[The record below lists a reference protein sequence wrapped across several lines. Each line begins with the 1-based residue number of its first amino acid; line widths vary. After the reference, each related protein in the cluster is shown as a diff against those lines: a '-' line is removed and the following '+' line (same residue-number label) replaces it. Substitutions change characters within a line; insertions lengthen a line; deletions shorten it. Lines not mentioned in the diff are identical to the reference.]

1 MRANLLLC
9 IVLVLASILAPPAVA
24 DDGPLKPSDFQVL
37 KPGENKKT
45 DPPPARGWLYRSLVS
60 QAQRQFDARR
70 QAIAAIKT
78 PEDIARRQKELRA
91 FFLRSLGD
99 LPERTPMNPH
109 VVGTLRRDGY
119 RIEKVIFESRPNHHV
134 TANLY
139 IPEGKSP
146 FPGILLPCG
155 HSDNGKAYEGY
166 QRACILLAKNGMAV
180 LCYDPIGQGERNQR
194 LDAQGKPAIRGTT
207 EHTMAGLGA
216 LLVGRQLASYRIWD
230 GLRALD
236 YLASRPEI
244 DPTRL
249 GCTGNSGGGTMTAYL
264 MALDDR
270 IAVAAPSCFITSL
283 ERLFATIG
291 PQDAEQN
298 INGQVAAGLEHADYV
313 TLHAPKPTLLTVGTR
328 DFFDIDGSW
337 NTFREAKLIFGR
349 LGYGERVD
357 LFESDEEHGFTRP
370 RRIATARWMMRW
382 LLKKDEAVDEPD
394 SPIAADAE
402 LQCTRSGQVIT
413 DFKDR
418 SVFDFNA
425 DRARALQIA
434 RDARNAGLSDED
446 FRKEVE
452 RRLGLVGRSM
462 SPVRAKVVET
472 ISRQGYKIRKLTFP
486 VADVDSSMM
495 VTALDISKDRSD
507 KSNQPTLVEIG
518 LSGKADLTAPGAIDA
533 LMGPAGRVVLL
544 DPRGMGETDPGPN
557 PVRSQSPF
565 GNDVKEAFLSFHLD
579 RPLLGQR
586 AADILRVLAG
596 LDGES
601 GDGQDE
607 HNGFRVVGIGTAGPI
622 VLHAALLD
630 RVGLIKEVV
639 LERSLGSWTDIVERG
654 ISRGQIGNVVP
665 GALEAYDLPDL
676 AARLAPRPL
685 RISEPVDA
693 IGHPIPKADLERAY
707 AACIKAYAPSKRLE
721 LGAVKE

>member
-1 MRANLLLC
+1 MKMSLC
-9 IVLVLASILAPPAVA
+9 LVMGLTSILSLPALA
-24 DDGPLKPSDFQVL
+24 DDGPLKPADFLLV
-37 KPGENKKT
+37 KPAENLKT
-45 DPPPARGWLYRSLVS
+45 DQPPARGWLYRDLSN
-60 QAQRQFDARR
+60 QAHRQLLARR
-70 QAIAAIKT
+70 RAIAAIKT
-78 PEDIARRQKELRA
+78 PEDVARRQKELRA

-99 LPERTPMNPH
+99 LPERTPLNPRT
-109 VVGTLRRDGY
+109 VGTLRRNGY
-119 RIEKVIFESRPNHHV
+119 RVEKVIFESRPGHHV

-139 IPEGKSP
+139 LPESQAP
-146 FPGILLPCG
+146 TPGILLPCG
-155 HSDNGKAYEGY
+155 HSDNGKAYVDY
-166 QRACILLAKNGMAV
+166 QRASILLAKNGMAV

-194 LDAQGKPAIRGTT
+194 LDAKGKPVIRGTT
-207 EHTMAGLGA
+207 EHTMAGIGA
-216 LLVGRQLASYRIWD
+216 LLVGRQLASYRVWD

-236 YLASRPEI
+236 YLASRPEV

-264 MALDDR
+264 MAIDDR

-298 INGQVAAGLEHADYV
+298 ITGAVAAGMEHADYI

-337 NTFREAKLIFGR
+337 NTFREIKLIYGR

-370 RRIATARWMMRW
+370 RRVATSRWMMRW
-382 LLKKDEAVDEPD
+382 LLNRDVAVDEPD
-394 SPIAADAE
+394 FPIATDAE
-402 LQCTRSGQVIT
+402 LQCTGSGQVMS

-418 SVFDFNA
+418 SVFDLNIE
-425 DRARALQIA
+425 RARDLQIA
-434 RDARNAGLSDED
+434 RDARNATRSDDD

-452 RRLGLVGRSM
+452 GRLGLDERWDR
-462 SPVRAKVVET
+462 PARLLVVET
-472 ISRQGYKIRKLTFP
+472 IARQGFTIRKLLCHDHDGGR
-486 VADVDSSMM
+486 A
-495 VTALDISKDRSD
+495 TALDISASR
-507 KSNQPTLVEIG
+507 PVG
-518 LSGKADLTAPGAIDA
+518 SGPILMKVGVAGKQDLAATGALEA
-533 LMGPAGRVVLL
+533 LMGREGRVVLL
-544 DPRGMGETDPGPN
+544 DPRGMGETDPGPT
-557 PVRSQSPF
+557 PGRGVSPF
-565 GNDVKEAFLSFHLD
+565 GTDVKEAFLSILLG

-586 AADILRVLAG
+586 ATDVVRFLKAIDAEAVQ
-596 LDGES
+596 
-601 GDGQDE
+601 GQGG
-607 HNGFRVVGIGTAGPI
+607 HKGFRVEGIGSAGPV

-630 RVGLIKEVV
+630 RGGLIKEVV
-639 LERSLGSWTDIVERG
+639 LERSLVSWTDVVEKG
-654 ISRGQIGNVVP
+654 ASRGQLGNVVP

-693 IGHPIPKADLERAY
+693 MGQPISRSDAERAY
-707 AACIKAYAPSKRLE
+707 AACIKAYGPSNGLT